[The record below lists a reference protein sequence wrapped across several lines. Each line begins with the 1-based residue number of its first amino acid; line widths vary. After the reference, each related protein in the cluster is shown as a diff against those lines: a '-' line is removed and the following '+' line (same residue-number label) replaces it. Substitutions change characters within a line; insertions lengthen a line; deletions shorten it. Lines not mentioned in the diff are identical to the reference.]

1 MTANNKLTVRL
12 PADLDEKLTE
22 RAKEEDMSKN
32 QAIKAAV
39 RKWLRDKEDD
49 AS

>member
-1 MTANNKLTVRL
+1 MTKTTTVRL
-12 PADLDEKLTE
+12 PDDLDRQLTE
-22 RAKEEDMSKN
+22 RAKEEDLSKN

-39 RKWLRDKEDD
+39 RKWLREKRDD

>member
-1 MTANNKLTVRL
+1 MTKTTTVRL
-12 PADLDEKLTE
+12 PDDLDRQLTE
-22 RAKEEDMSKN
+22 RAKEEDLSKN

-39 RKWLRDKEDD
+39 RRWLKDKKDD